1 METRELA
8 YGEYRDLIVGTG
20 TDAVVVV
27 PDYHGFTPYAQ
38 AIAERLAQTTGR
50 CGVLL
55 DLYGTRGMP
64 TSGAD
69 AFAAISPMMSDRSLG
84 LARLQA
90 AVDQLRTQGMKRI
103 VAIGYSC
110 GGTIVFDAARTGMA
124 IEGVAGFFGLV
135 DPLDNRPRVMRQAPE
150 HRVPVLAMVGGRD
163 DLITPDTWV
172 SFTEELEAFGLDWQL
187 HILGGAKHA
196 FTLRQEDNLEVQ
208 SGEQPALQLYDEPAD
223 RRSWT
228 LLDGFL
234 GECFA

>member
-1 METRELA
+1 MER
-8 YGEYRDLIVGTG
+8 RDLGYGTYQDLIIGTG

-50 CGVLL
+50 CGVVL
-55 DLYGTRGMP
+55 DLYGERGMP
-64 TSGAD
+64 TSGGD
-69 AFAAISPMMSDRSLG
+69 AFAAIAPMMSDSSLG
-84 LARLQA
+84 LARLEA

-124 IEGVAGFFGLV
+124 IEGAVGFFGLA
-135 DPLDNRPRVMRQAPE
+135 DPLDNRPLVMRQAPE
-150 HRVPVLAMVGGRD
+150 HRMPVLAMVGGRD

-172 SFTEELEAFGLDWQL
+172 PFTEELEAFGLDWQL
-187 HILGGAKHA
+187 YILGGAKHA
-196 FTLRQEDNLEVQ
+196 FTLHQEDNLEVQ

-223 RRSWT
+223 RRSWA
-228 LLDGFL
+228 LLQGFL
-234 GECFA
+234 GECFT

>member
-1 METRELA
+1 MERRDLD
-8 YGEYRDLIVGTG
+8 YGVYRDLIVGTG

-38 AIAERLAQTTGR
+38 AIAERLAQAAGR

-55 DLYGTRGMP
+55 DLYGNQGMP
-64 TSGAD
+64 ISGGD
-69 AFAAISPMMSDRSLG
+69 AFAAINPMMEDRSLG
-84 LARLQA
+84 LTRLQA
-90 AVDQLRTQGMKRI
+90 AVDQLRTLGMKRI

-124 IEGVAGFFGLV
+124 IEGAVGFFGLA
-135 DPLDNRPRVMRQAPE
+135 DPLDNRPLVMRQPPE
-150 HRVPVLAMVGGRD
+150 HRMPVLAMVGGRD
-163 DLITPDTWV
+163 QLVTHDTWV
-172 SFTEELEAFGLDWQL
+172 SFAEELEAFGLDWQL
-187 HILGGAKHA
+187 CVLGRAKHA

-223 RRSWT
+223 RRSWA
-228 LLDGFL
+228 LLEGFL